1 MSVLLALRFQPL
13 GTMNGMA
20 SFSHLRN
27 AVSCTAISL
36 VLAGCSIGGLMTSFS
51 VDTSAKDTQ
60 VVTRSEAAKA
70 KPAAVVSAPAPQP
83 SAAELA
89 KDDPPPQSIEQ
100 LIAETETSAG
110 LPIDSYLGFSETE
123 DRTDVAAIADTEAR
137 SAEAQTDA
145 AKDPGIDPINTASL
159 LPHVDP
165 GAGTDAGQGS
175 MAEPK
180 QNRIP
185 GLMPLAERQCRSEL
199 NAMGVTFSEVEAIAS
214 GSQCG
219 IAYPVKLQKL
229 PGNIAISPDVTVNC
243 ETALAF
249 AQWVQ
254 ADVAPAVRVRYLTGL
269 KSIETMG
276 GYSCRR
282 VNNGTNSRTMS
293 EHSKGNAIDI
303 GGFTLNTGKTIDVSP
318 KGFFAFRE
326 KGLLKSVR
334 ASGCEYFNTV
344 LGPGYPK
351 HDDHFHFDL
360 KQRSS
365 GRTYCN

>member
-1 MSVLLALRFQPL
+1 
-13 GTMNGMA
+13 
-20 SFSHLRN
+20 
-27 AVSCTAISL
+27 
-36 VLAGCSIGGLMTSFS
+36 MTSFS
-51 VDTSAKDTQ
+51 FDTSDKDTQ
-60 VVTRSEAAKA
+60 VVTRSEAEKA
-70 KPAAVVSAPAPQP
+70 KPAVASAPAPQTSP
-83 SAAELA
+83 EDLA
-89 KDDPPPQSIEQ
+89 RDDPPPQSIEQ

-110 LPIDSYLGFSETE
+110 LPIDGYLGFNATE
-123 DRTDVAAIADTEAR
+123 DKSDVASIADTEAR
-137 SAEAQTDA
+137 LAEEQTAAAA

-159 LPHVDP
+159 LPHVAP
-165 GAGTDAGQGS
+165 GAGAGQGS
-175 MAEPK
+175 VAEPK
-180 QNRIP
+180 QKRIP

-199 NAMGVTFSEVEAIAS
+199 NAMGVTFTDVEAIAK

-219 IAYPVKLQKL
+219 IAYPVRLQKL

-243 ETALAF
+243 ETALTF

-254 ADVAPAVRVRYLTGL
+254 NDVAPAVRVRYLTGL

-303 GGFTLNTGKTIDVSP
+303 GGFTLNSGKTIDVSP

-351 HDDHFHFDL
+351 HNDHFHFDL

>member
-1 MSVLLALRFQPL
+1 
-13 GTMNGMA
+13 
-20 SFSHLRN
+20 
-27 AVSCTAISL
+27 
-36 VLAGCSIGGLMTSFS
+36 MTSFS

-70 KPAAVVSAPAPQP
+70 QPAAGASAPAPQP

-89 KDDPPPQSIEQ
+89 QDDPPPQSIEQ
-100 LIAETETSAG
+100 LIAQTETSAG
-110 LPIDSYLGFSETE
+110 LPIDSYLGFNETE
-123 DRTDVAAIADTEAR
+123 NRADVAAIADTESR
-137 SAEAQTDA
+137 TAEAQTEA
-145 AKDPGIDPINTASL
+145 AMDPGVDPINTASL

-175 MAEPK
+175 DAEPK

-185 GLMPLAERQCRSEL
+185 GLMPLAERQCRSQL
-199 NAMGVTFSEVEAIAS
+199 NAMGVTYSEVEAIAS